1 MLENDKKI
9 TILSTKM
16 QSTSKILH
24 RIDDIPSQRTL
35 QSPRPSSPPLP
46 RTLRVPLSLRRSRRS
61 LVFLMRKR
69 SELVDPSARGNDVEE
84 LLEEGVV
91 RESRAGTEDD
101 EFGFR
106 AS

>member
-1 MLENDKKI
+1 
-9 TILSTKM
+9 
-16 QSTSKILH
+16 
-24 RIDDIPSQRTL
+24 
-35 QSPRPSSPPLP
+35 
-46 RTLRVPLSLRRSRRS
+46 
-61 LVFLMRKR
+61 MRKR

-106 AS
+106 AG